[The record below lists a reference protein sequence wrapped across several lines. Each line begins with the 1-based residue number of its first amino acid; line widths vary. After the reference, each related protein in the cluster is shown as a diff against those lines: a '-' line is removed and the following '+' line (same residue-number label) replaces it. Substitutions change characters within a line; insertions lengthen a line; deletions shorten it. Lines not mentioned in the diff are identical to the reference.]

1 MQRNGRKLKV
11 KCRDNI
17 YGVVMVVDMETASR
31 ILRRVPDNNGFFFF
45 TGLGQYIG
53 VYATSLADFC
63 QKLKTVDLK
72 SVEFHSKRGDFE
84 NWIRTT
90 IGDAYLANE
99 VKKVERNFN
108 REQLRAMLIRVVEA
122 RVNELRKILA
132 TNETSIRRM

>member
-1 MQRNGRKLKV
+1 MGE
-11 KCRDNI
+11 
-17 YGVVMVVDMETASR
+17 VMVVDMDTALK

-90 IGDAYLANE
+90 IGDAYLADD
-99 VKKVERNFN
+99 VKKVERNYN
-108 REQLRAMLIRVVEA
+108 GEQLRAALCQVVEA
-122 RVNELRKILA
+122 RVAELRKILA
-132 TNETSIRRM
+132 SDETSIRRM

>member
-1 MQRNGRKLKV
+1 
-11 KCRDNI
+11 
-17 YGVVMVVDMETASR
+17 
-31 ILRRVPDNNGFFFF
+31 
-45 TGLGQYIG
+45 
-53 VYATSLADFC
+53 LADFC

>member
-1 MQRNGRKLKV
+1 
-11 KCRDNI
+11 
-17 YGVVMVVDMETASR
+17 MVVDMDTALK

>member
-1 MQRNGRKLKV
+1 
-11 KCRDNI
+11 
-17 YGVVMVVDMETASR
+17 
-31 ILRRVPDNNGFFFF
+31 
-45 TGLGQYIG
+45 
-53 VYATSLADFC
+53 
-63 QKLKTVDLK
+63 
-72 SVEFHSKRGDFE
+72 FHSKRGDFE

-108 REQLRAMLIRVVEA
+108 REQLRATLIRVVEA